1 MSEEILI
8 TGAGVASAL
17 GVGKADTLASLRE
30 GRSGI
35 APIRYL
41 ETSLRDFPVGE
52 VPLSNEEIASRTGAP
67 SSWPRTTLL
76 SILSLKEALAQAG
89 ISPEGETFSSAS
101 LRDPVRANAPEKVS
115 PSGKDMLLISGTT
128 VGGMDLTEKQFPH
141 YSLNHGCGASTD
153 LAALYLG
160 CFADATTLST
170 ACSSAANAIVF
181 GANLLRSGKYSR
193 IVVGGSESLSNYHL
207 NGFNSLM
214 ILDREPCRPFDATRA
229 GLNLGEG
236 AAYLVLETAES
247 AEERGVKAM
256 GRLSGFGN
264 ACDAF
269 HQTASSENGEGAYLA
284 MTKALK
290 MAALEPG
297 AIDYVNAHGTGTPN
311 NDASESAALRRI
323 FGDDIPPVSSTKAVT
338 GHTTS
343 ASGSIEAVICLL
355 AMQEGFIPAQQ
366 NWKTPDPACVVPFT
380 DAAAKRRIRNVIS
393 NAFGFGGNDT
403 SLIFSCL

>member
-1 MSEEILI
+1 
-8 TGAGVASAL
+8 
-17 GVGKADTLASLRE
+17 
-30 GRSGI
+30 
-35 APIRYL
+35 
-41 ETSLRDFPVGE
+41 
-52 VPLSNEEIASRTGAP
+52 
-67 SSWPRTTLL
+67 
-76 SILSLKEALAQAG
+76 
-89 ISPEGETFSSAS
+89 
-101 LRDPVRANAPEKVS
+101 
-115 PSGKDMLLISGTT
+115 
-128 VGGMDLTEKQFPH
+128 MDLTEKQFPH

>member
-35 APIRYL
+35 GPIRYL

-76 SILSLKEALAQAG
+76 SILALQEALAQAG
-89 ISPEGETFSSAS
+89 ISPEGETFSSC
-101 LRDPVRANAPEKVS
+101 
-115 PSGKDMLLISGTT
+115 KDMLLISGTT

-247 AEERGVKAM
+247 AKERGVKAI

-355 AMQEGFIPAQQ
+355 AIQEGFIPAQQ